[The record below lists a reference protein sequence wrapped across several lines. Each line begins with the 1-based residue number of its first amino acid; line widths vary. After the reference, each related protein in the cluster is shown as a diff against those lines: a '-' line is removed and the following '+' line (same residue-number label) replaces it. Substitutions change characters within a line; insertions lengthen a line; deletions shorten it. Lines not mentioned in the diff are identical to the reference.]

1 MSKARDIADSAATIN
16 TLDGVTATG
25 TELNILDGVTA
36 STAELNYSDGVT
48 SNIQTQLNAK
58 QALDSNLTSFV
69 GVFTLP
75 TSDGSADQ
83 VLQTNGSGTLSF
95 ADSGGGITTTSNV
108 SMNGN
113 SSATFTG
120 LPSGVSHIWVN
131 VYNCSADGYSDSFTS
146 IRLGTSSGLVT
157 SGYSSGAGAFRN
169 GDNPK
174 TSGATDRLYFF
185 YSEGQSNRI
194 FNGSVHLAKL
204 SNDYWVMSSM
214 GAAEDTSAQQY
225 SAGGR
230 VDVGGTLTQ
239 LQVLLS
245 GGGVTNWDQGY
256 VNISYM

>member
-131 VYNCSADGYSDSFTS
+131 VYNCSADGFGDSFTS
-146 IRLGTSSGLVT
+146 IRLGTSSGIIS
-157 SGYSSGAGAFRN
+157 SGYRAGAGAFRN

-174 TSGATDRLYFF
+174 TSDKSDQLPFF
-185 YSEGQSNRI
+185 YSEGQSNRYFSGI
-194 FNGSVHLAKL
+194 AHCAKL
-204 SNDYWVMSSM
+204 SDNKWVMSSM
-214 GAAEDTSAQQY
+214 GATDHTSAQNY
-225 SAGGR
+225 
-230 VDVGGTLTQ
+230 T
-239 LQVLLS
+239 
-245 GGGVTNWDQGY
+245 GGGHIDVSAAITQIQIVLTGGSVTNWDAGS